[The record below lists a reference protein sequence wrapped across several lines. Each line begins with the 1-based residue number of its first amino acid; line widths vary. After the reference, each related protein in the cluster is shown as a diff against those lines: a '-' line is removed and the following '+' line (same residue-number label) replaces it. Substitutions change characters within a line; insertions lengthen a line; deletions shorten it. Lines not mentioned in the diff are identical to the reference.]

1 MGIFYTRVRATVN
14 SRIIAGVDERRKKD
28 ETEFLVPLAAAL
40 LDRLGRPGDIRLGLP
55 PRDGHPTLPTGIA
68 ALDHVLGGGLPRGR
82 LIELAGHRSTGRT
95 GLACTIAARAT
106 RHGEIVGWIDSTD
119 ALDPETVV
127 TTGIAPTLV
136 LWVRPRTEHDAPK
149 AAEYLL
155 GAGGFGLVVLDL
167 AEAAPHLHISWPR
180 LTRAAERTRTTLLVL
195 APERR
200 AGSYAALGLELS
212 ERRAHWSRK
221 TGRPAMLDGITA
233 ALTVARNRLGVSGRS
248 LTVRHA
254 CA

>member
-1 MGIFYTRVRATVN
+1 M
-14 SRIIAGVDERRKKD
+14 
-28 ETEFLVPLAAAL
+28 
-40 LDRLGRPGDIRLGLP
+40 
-55 PRDGHPTLPTGIA
+55 
-68 ALDHVLGGGLPRGR
+68 LGGGLPRGR
-82 LIELAGHRSTGRT
+82 LVELTGRRSTGRT
-95 GLACTIAARAT
+95 GLACAIAARAT
-106 RHGEIVGWIDSTD
+106 RHGEVVGWVDPTD
-119 ALDPETVV
+119 ALDPETVM
-127 TTGIAPTLV
+127 TTGIAPTRV

-167 AEAAPHLHISWPR
+167 AEAAPHLRIPWPR
-180 LTRAAERTRTTLLVL
+180 LTRAAERTRTTFLVL

-212 ERRAHWSRK
+212 ERRAHWSRGP
-221 TGRPAMLDGITA
+221 GRPTLLDGVTA
-233 ALTVARNRLGVSGRS
+233 ALTVARDRLGVPGRR

>member
-1 MGIFYTRVRATVN
+1 M
-14 SRIIAGVDERRKKD
+14 
-28 ETEFLVPLAAAL
+28 PLAAAL

-55 PRDGHPTLPTGIA
+55 PRGGHPLLPTGID
-68 ALDHVLGGGLPRGR
+68 ALDQLLGGGLPRGR
-82 LIELAGHRSTGRT
+82 VVELAGRQSTGRT
-95 GLACTIAARAT
+95 SLACTIAAHT
-106 RHGEIVGWIDSTD
+106 THQGELVGWVDPAD
-119 ALDPETVV
+119 ALDPETVF

-167 AEAAPHLHISWPR
+167 AEAAPHLHIPWAR
-180 LTRAAERTRTTLLVL
+180 LARAAEQSRTTFLVL

-200 AGSYAALGLELS
+200 AGPYATLGLELS
-212 ERRAHWSRK
+212 TRRAQWSR
-221 TGRPAMLDGITA
+221 GPGQPALLDGIAA
-233 ALTVARNRLGVSGRS
+233 ALTVARHRLGAAGRTV
-248 LTVRHA
+248 TVRHA

>member
-1 MGIFYTRVRATVN
+1 MPV
-14 SRIIAGVDERRKKD
+14 
-28 ETEFLVPLAAAL
+28 AAATL

-55 PRDGHPTLPTGIA
+55 PRGGHPLLPTGID
-68 ALDHVLGGGLPRGR
+68 ALDQVLGGGLPRGR
-82 LIELAGHRSTGRT
+82 LVELAGRRSTGRT

-106 RHGEIVGWIDSTD
+106 QRGEIVGWVDPTD
-119 ALDPETVV
+119 ALDPETVL
-127 TTGIAPTLV
+127 TSGIAPTRV

-167 AEAAPHLHISWPR
+167 AEAAPHLPIPWPR
-180 LTRAAERTRTTLLVL
+180 LARAAEQSRTTFLVL

-200 AGSYAALGLELS
+200 AGPYAALGLELS
-212 ERRAHWSRK
+212 VRRAHWSRGP
-221 TGRPAMLDGITA
+221 GRPSMLDGIAA
-233 ALTVARNRLGVSGRS
+233 ALTVARHRLGVPGRT

>member
-1 MGIFYTRVRATVN
+1 M
-14 SRIIAGVDERRKKD
+14 
-28 ETEFLVPLAAAL
+28 PQAAAL

-55 PRDGHPTLPTGIA
+55 PRGGRPTLPTGID

-82 LIELAGHRSTGRT
+82 LVELAGRRSTGRT
-95 GLACTIAARAT
+95 GLACAIAARAT

-119 ALDPETVV
+119 ALDPESVV
-127 TTGIAPTLV
+127 TTGIAPTRV
-136 LWVRPRTEHDAPK
+136 LWIRPRTEHDAPK

-180 LTRAAERTRTTLLVL
+180 LTRAAERTRTTFLVL

-212 ERRAHWSRK
+212 ERRAHWSR
-221 TGRPAMLDGITA
+221 TAGRPALLDGITA
-233 ALTVARNRLGVSGRS
+233 ALTVARNRLGVPGRS